1 MTKNAAKR
9 KRKNAL
15 INSVAAK
22 GTRKTTT
29 EVRTG
34 PSHKVVGV
42 VVKTRAKET
51 DKVAPKTVG
60 LINNVGTITP
70 ARPKRKV
77 LILSHPKET
86 IKARAQIIR
95 TTPITRTT
103 GVGEEEITITTIPE
117 ATMQADAPI
126 HVHLSHR
133 VAHKTSKVV
142 VTKATTT
149 PIPPAITMVVEIQR
163 VEAKGTT
170 TTGEI
175 KIGINA
181 AGSSGNPR
189 GCLTSG
195 GAHFH
200 VPWKWQTKHRGN
212 RKGCPY
218 VILSK
223 NSP

>member
-1 MTKNAAKR
+1 MTKSAAKR

-34 PSHKVVGV
+34 LNHKVVGA
-42 VVKTRAKET
+42 VVKTRAKGI
-51 DKVAPKTVG
+51 DKGALKIVG

-86 IKARAQIIR
+86 IKAPAQIIR
-95 TTPITRTT
+95 TIPITRTT
-103 GVGEEEITITTIPE
+103 EVGVEETTTTIPE
-117 ATMQADAPI
+117 ATMQADAPTRA
-126 HVHLSHR
+126 HLSHL
-133 VAHKTSKVV
+133 VAHKTSKVGV
-142 VTKATTT
+142 VIRATITR
-149 PIPPAITMVVEIQR
+149 IPPAITMVVEIQR

-181 AGSSGNPR
+181 AGRGNPR
-189 GCLTSG
+189 GCP
-195 GAHFH
+195 H
-200 VPWKWQTKHRGN
+200 
-212 RKGCPY
+212 
-218 VILSK
+218 
-223 NSP
+223 